1 MDNTKDELIKN
12 LKTIKEYLEDV
23 TKQLGLKELKELIN
37 ECKRTSNKNLIKNN

>member
-23 TKQLGLKELKELIN
+23 TKQLGLKEF
-37 ECKRTSNKNLIKNN
+37 KNLIKVEIKIINLM